1 MCGHRLGVRKKK
13 GIVTSYSIYH
23 FFINAYN
30 FFAVIHH
37 FYFCCPVVE
46 LYFMLT
52 RDAII
57 PFIHVSCD

>member
-13 GIVTSYSIYH
+13 ESLHLIPYII
-23 FFINAYN
+23 FFNAYN

-37 FYFCCPVVE
+37 FYSCCPVVE

-57 PFIHVSCD
+57 PFILVSCD

>member
-23 FFINAYN
+23 FFNAYN

-37 FYFCCPVVE
+37 FYSCCRVVE